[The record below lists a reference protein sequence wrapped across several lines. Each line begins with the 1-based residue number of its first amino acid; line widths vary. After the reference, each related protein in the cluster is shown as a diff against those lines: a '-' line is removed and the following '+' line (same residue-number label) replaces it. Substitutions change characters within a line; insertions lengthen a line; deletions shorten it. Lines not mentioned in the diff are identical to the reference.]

1 MDLWLEI
8 VNIAESI
15 LFTDEPDSLIWTL
28 NSKGLYSVQSL
39 YAVVNFR
46 GVKPVYPNA
55 ICGLCIPPRVQ
66 VFLWLLSKNK
76 LLTRDN
82 LSKRSEV
89 SNKSCLFCVL
99 NLKVLTTSFLSVVL
113 LKQFGLSSLMC
124 LILI

>member
-46 GVKPVYPNA
+46 GVRPVYPNA
-55 ICGLCIPPRVQ
+55 IWGLCISPGYRSFFGFEV
-66 VFLWLLSKNK
+66 KKK

-82 LSKRSEV
+82 LAKRREV
-89 SNKSCLFCVL
+89 SNKTCLFCSEPESITHAFFECCVVKIL
-99 NLKVLTTSFLSVVL
+99 WSFFSVV
-113 LKQFGLSSLMC
+113 FDT
-124 LILI
+124 